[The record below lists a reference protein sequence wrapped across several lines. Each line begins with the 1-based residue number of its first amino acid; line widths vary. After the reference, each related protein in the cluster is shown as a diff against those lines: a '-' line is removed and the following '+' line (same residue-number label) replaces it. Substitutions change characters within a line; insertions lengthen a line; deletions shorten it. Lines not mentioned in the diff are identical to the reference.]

1 MGEET
6 TSSSSLAKRLTKNT
20 IIYPSLFWFA
30 PSMLLMGVPYHIVV
44 KIRMFSALSSLLLSP
59 LLRRLEG
66 ITFFR
71 IEVEAGYAI
80 TAKHVLTLV
89 EQCAEQVVISSK
101 QSRSGDSYGKV
112 NIIFPLPK
120 TPVSHALVL
129 TNGEGRLR
137 IT

>member
-30 PSMLLMGVPYHIVV
+30 PSILLMGVPYHIVV
-44 KIRMFSALSSLLLSP
+44 KIRMFSPPLLLSP

>member
-1 MGEET
+1 
-6 TSSSSLAKRLTKNT
+6 
-20 IIYPSLFWFA
+20 
-30 PSMLLMGVPYHIVV
+30 MLLMGVPYHIVV

-112 NIIFPLPK
+112 NIIFPLPE